1 MKQVYKLLVLCL
13 VFSAVITGCS
23 KEKETQQEETQDPP
37 LLAGTYNG
45 SFNRTG
51 IAATDIS
58 IAFTGNNYTG
68 SSTAGY
74 PVICNGTFT
83 MNTTQI
89 SFTNACNS
97 SGDIVLNGT
106 YNYTLLRGA
115 TFRIWRTNNNITDEY
130 TITLVR

>member
-23 KEKETQQEETQDPP
+23 KEKERQQEETQDPP
-37 LLAGTYNG
+37 VLAGSYNG
-45 SFNRTG
+45 NFSRTG
-51 IAATDIS
+51 MTSTDIT
-58 IAFTGNNYTG
+58 IAFTGNNFTG

-83 MNTTQI
+83 MNNNQV
-89 SFTNACNS
+89 SFTNACNG
-97 SGDIVLNGT
+97 SGDILLNGT